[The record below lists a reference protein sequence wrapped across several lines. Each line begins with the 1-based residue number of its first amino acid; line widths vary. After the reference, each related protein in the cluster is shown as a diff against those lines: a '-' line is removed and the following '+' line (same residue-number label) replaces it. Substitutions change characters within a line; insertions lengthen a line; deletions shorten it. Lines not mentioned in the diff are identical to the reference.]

1 MLFPIKVGK
10 RAKENKDK
18 KQPEA
23 FFYAFRL
30 FLYKLCVKTTFFLTT
45 SNFHAPH
52 QNQDKKNGAND
63 RIRRLRATA
72 LIVRIA
78 SATANEKSGEQA
90 M

>member
-10 RAKENKDK
+10 RAKENKAKDK

-45 SNFHAPH
+45 SNFHAPIKIKT
-52 QNQDKKNGAND
+52 KKMEPMTGFDA
-63 RIRRLRATA
+63 
-72 LIVRIA
+72 
-78 SATANEKSGEQA
+78 
-90 M
+90 